1 MVGAMLLTVASLKGG
16 TGKSTIA
23 VNLACVFAV
32 PVVDA
37 DAQGTASAYG
47 APGSLPIEVL
57 SLPLDRERDAS
68 RWISK
73 VLAIEDAV
81 IDCPPHLRTVT
92 EAAVALADLVVIPC
106 TASAA
111 DLMAT
116 AGAVELVARAKE
128 ARPGD
133 DGLGCLIVPS
143 RIDRRTSAGR
153 EIEGA
158 LKQFGE
164 KVGPAIGQRTVFV
177 DAFAAGQWVGEYAPR
192 SKATAEVS
200 ALSRAI
206 KRML

>member
-23 VNLACVFAV
+23 VNLACIFAV

-47 APGSLPIEVL
+47 APGGLPIEVM
-57 SLPLDRERDAS
+57 SLPLERERDAA

-73 VLAIEDAV
+73 VLAIGDSV

-92 EAAVALADLVVIPC
+92 EAAVVLADLVVIPC

-116 AGAVELVARAKE
+116 AGAVELVAQARE
-128 ARPGD
+128 ARQDNGP
-133 DGLGCLIVPS
+133 GCLIVPS

-177 DAFAAGQWVGEYAPR
+177 DAFAAGQWVGEYARR
-192 SKATAEVS
+192 SKAAAEVA

-206 KRML
+206 KRLL

>member
-1 MVGAMLLTVASLKGG
+1 MLLTVASLKGG

-47 APGSLPIEVL
+47 AQGGLPIEVI
-57 SLPLDRERDAS
+57 SLPLERERDAS
-68 RWISK
+68 RWIGK
-73 VLAIEDAV
+73 VLAIGDAV

-92 EAAVALADLVVIPC
+92 EAAVAMADLVVIPC

-116 AGAVELVARAKE
+116 AGAVELVHRARE
-128 ARPGD
+128 ARPDNGP
-133 DGLGCLIVPS
+133 GCLIVPS

-153 EIEGA
+153 EIAGA

-177 DAFAAGQWVGEYAPR
+177 DAFAAGQWVGEYSPR
-192 SKATAEVS
+192 SKGAAEVT
-200 ALSRAI
+200 ALSAVIIGAI

>member
-1 MVGAMLLTVASLKGG
+1 MLLTVASLKGG

-23 VNLACVFAV
+23 VNLACIFAV

-47 APGSLPIEVL
+47 APGGLPIEVM
-57 SLPLDRERDAS
+57 SLPLERERDAA

-73 VLAIEDAV
+73 VLAIGDSV

-92 EAAVALADLVVIPC
+92 EAAVVLADLVVIPC

-116 AGAVELVARAKE
+116 AGAVELVAQARE
-128 ARPGD
+128 ARQDNGP
-133 DGLGCLIVPS
+133 GCLIVPS

-177 DAFAAGQWVGEYAPR
+177 DAFAAGQWVGEYARR
-192 SKATAEVS
+192 SKAMAEVS

>member
-1 MVGAMLLTVASLKGG
+1 MVGAMLLTVASLTGG

-23 VNLACVFAV
+23 GNLARIFAV

-47 APGSLPIEVL
+47 APGGLPIEVM
-57 SLPLDRERDAS
+57 SLPLERERDAA

-73 VLAIEDAV
+73 VLAIGDSV

-92 EAAVALADLVVIPC
+92 EAAVVLADLVVIPC

-116 AGAVELVARAKE
+116 AGAVELVAQARE
-128 ARPGD
+128 ARQDNGP
-133 DGLGCLIVPS
+133 GCLIVPS

-177 DAFAAGQWVGEYAPR
+177 DAFAAGQWVGEYARR
-192 SKATAEVS
+192 SKAAAEVA

-206 KRML
+206 KRLL